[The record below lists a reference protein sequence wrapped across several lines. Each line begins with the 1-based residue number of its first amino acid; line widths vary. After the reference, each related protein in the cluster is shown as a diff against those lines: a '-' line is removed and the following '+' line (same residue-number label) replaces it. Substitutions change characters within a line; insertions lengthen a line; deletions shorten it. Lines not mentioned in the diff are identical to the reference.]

1 MKMKLLLKIII
12 FTILNIN
19 IIYAYEFSSSYISL
33 SMGYK
38 NDSLHMMS
46 ENSFVNSNNSID
58 EDFKDIN
65 LFNIGLQAQYI
76 KEVVLF
82 YLEAQYSIGN
92 TNKAETA
99 IKNKVENYSG
109 SASYDFIGKIEKK
122 AKSDQENI
130 LFGVGY
136 PFSWGPF
143 ELTPGAGFSYN
154 RQYYSRST
162 SNAINESVLIN
173 NIRYQST
180 YGPDNKMLDEWY
192 LPFVNIQFILT
203 PIAAGRLQF
212 LCEYRFHYGR
222 LKHQSKYYYDSTVTE
237 TTNTSAS
244 NYLEKLLAKVSA
256 YSHLLKLKGY
266 YGISNN
272 CICGINFD
280 YQYWKGKQGNSNIH
294 LTGIKSSTSPSQS
307 SGIDQNLKK
316 HFTKLRKQTFTFSF
330 NIGYQF

>member
-1 MKMKLLLKIII
+1 MKMKLILKIIT
-12 FTILNIN
+12 FSILSIN
-19 IIYAYEFSSSYISL
+19 IIYAYEFSSSDVSL
-33 SMGYK
+33 FMGYK
-38 NDSLHMMS
+38 NDSFHMIS
-46 ENSFVNSNNSID
+46 ENSFVNSNNAID
-58 EDFKDIN
+58 EDFKNIN
-65 LFNIGLQAQYI
+65 LFNIGLKAKYI
-76 KEVVLF
+76 KEIVLF
-82 YLEAQYSIGN
+82 YAEAQYSIGN
-92 TNKAETA
+92 THKAETT

-109 SASYDFIGKIEKK
+109 SISYDFIGNIEKK

-136 PFSWGPF
+136 PFIWGPF

-154 RQYYSRST
+154 RQYYSRPA
-162 SNAINESVLIN
+162 SNSINNSVLIG

-180 YGPDNKMLDEWY
+180 YGPDNKMLDQWY

-212 LCEYRFHYGR
+212 ICSYQFHYGR
-222 LKHQSKYYYDSTVTE
+222 LKHQSKYSYDSTVTE
-237 TTNTSAS
+237 TTNTSTS
-244 NYLEKLLAKVSA
+244 SYLEKLVAKVSA

-266 YGISNN
+266 YGISDNF
-272 CICGINFD
+272 ICGINFD
-280 YQYWKGKQGNSNIH
+280 YQYWKGKQGNSHLH

-307 SGIDQNLKK
+307 EGINQNTKK